1 MLQPALV
8 VVTATT
14 KVPAANLRTVSP
26 TSAARHRSRWRA
38 PAPAPSSPRPSAPS
52 TSRTI
57 PSAPRSASPL
67 ARRPGSRA
75 RNGAAGTD
83 GLELD
88 RAEVARRGRAVRAA
102 RERHAAARRVDR
114 ARSARARRALL
125 AGGRGLHARGSS
137 ARTGRRRGIELRLL
151 GRWPLLRFGAPQ
163 TLVDASGV
171 LCRFPITG
179 GLLARSPGGSITFAQ
194 VVAPAI
200 ELRAT
205 IDGFYPR
212 LSARLYRHVQ
222 QRIHTSISR
231 RYFGG

>member
-1 MLQPALV
+1 MARPALTGWSSTERKSPDGAV
-8 VVTATT
+8 QFEQRVSAT
-14 KVPAANLRTVSP
+14 
-26 TSAARHRSRWRA
+26 
-38 PAPAPSSPRPSAPS
+38 RPLVEL
-52 TSRTI
+52 TER
-57 PSAPRSASPL
+57 
-67 ARRPGSRA
+67 
-75 RNGAAGTD
+75 GAAALGERYWQEVEACTH
-83 GLELD
+83 GL
-88 RAEVARRGRAVRAA
+88 VRTHRQAA
-102 RERHAAARRVDR
+102 GV
-114 ARSARARRALL
+114 
-125 AGGRGLHARGSS
+125 
-137 ARTGRRRGIELRLL
+137 ELRLV

-179 GLLARSPGGSITFAQ
+179 GRLARSPGGSITFAQ

-231 RYFGG
+231 RYFERLIAEGPR